1 MKELKTAAAYIRVS
15 TDDQL
20 EYSPDSQL
28 KVIQDYA
35 EKNDIILLEDCIFME
50 DGGKSG
56 KSIAKR
62 DKFLELIALSKKKP
76 KPFDMILVWKFSR
89 FARNQEEAITLK
101 SMLKRNEIEVIS
113 ISEPLPEG
121 PFGDLVERIIE
132 WTDSYYLV
140 NLSQEVKRGMK
151 ERAGRGE
158 PVSPPPIG
166 YDSKDG
172 KYIPNSDAEYVKN
185 IYADYLGG
193 LGLRAIAVKYGNLGM
208 RTTRGNLPDNR
219 CIEYM
224 LRNPVYTGK
233 IRWSIDGRAAS
244 TRHYDN
250 PNIMITPGKHQ
261 PIITEE
267 QFAEVQ
273 QKLNEQKRMY
283 GKYQRPEQHIDWM
296 LKGLVRCSDCGATL
310 IAISTKS
317 PSLQCHNYARGTC
330 KTSHSI
336 TIAKANAAIIDYL
349 ENAAITGDFNFVSA
363 DGEQRKDSATDYSKL
378 IENEKI
384 KLKRITL
391 AYQNGI
397 DTLEEYK
404 INKAKII
411 KNIENL
417 EKMDRRKPEP
427 KIDAEAYR
435 KKIFEVL
442 KIIKHPKQKELDKN
456 KALRSI
462 IQKIVFNKP
471 KNTFEVYF
479 Y

>member
-1 MKELKTAAAYIRVS
+1 MKTAAAYIRVS

-56 KSIAKR
+56 KSMAKR

-121 PFGDLVERIIE
+121 PFGDLIQRIVE
-132 WTDSYYLV
+132 WTDEYYLV

-172 KYIPNSDAEYVKN
+172 KYIPNADAEYVKN
-185 IYADYLGG
+185 IYSDYLDG

-208 RTTRGNLPDNR
+208 RTTRGNMPDNR

-233 IRWSIDGRAAS
+233 IRWSLGGRAAS
-244 TRHYDN
+244 TRHYDD

-273 QKLNEQKRMY
+273 KKLDEQKKMY
-283 GKYQRPEQHIDWM
+283 GKYQRREQTIDWM
-296 LKGLVRCSDCGATL
+296 LKGLVRCSSCGSTL

-317 PSLQCHNYARGTC
+317 PSLQCHSYARGTC
-330 KTSHSI
+330 KISHSI
-336 TIAKANAAIIDYL
+336 TTTKANAAVIEYL
-349 ENAAITGDFNFVSA
+349 ENAAITGDFNLASA
-363 DGEQRKDSATDYSKL
+363 DGSPRKNSETDYTKL
-378 IENEKI
+378 IENEKT
-384 KLKRITL
+384 KLKRITD

-404 INKAKII
+404 VNKAKIL
-411 KNIENL
+411 KNIESL
-417 EKMDRRKPEP
+417 EKMNKQKPKP
-427 KIDAEAYR
+427 TIDTKLYC

-442 KIIKHPKQKELDKN
+442 KIVKN
-456 KALRSI
+456 KNRTEAEKNTALRSI
-462 IQKIVFNKP
+462 IQKIIFNKTQ
-471 KNTFEVYF
+471 NRFEVYF

>member
-1 MKELKTAAAYIRVS
+1 MKTAAAYIRVS

-28 KVIQDYA
+28 KVIRDYA
-35 EKNDIILLEDCIFME
+35 EKNDIALLEDCIFME

-56 KSIAKR
+56 KSMAKR
-62 DKFLELIALSKKKP
+62 EKFLKLIALSKKKP
-76 KPFDMILVWKFSR
+76 KPFDIILVWKFSR

-101 SMLKRNEIEVIS
+101 SMLKRNGIDVIS

-158 PVSPPPIG
+158 PVAPPPIG
-166 YDSKDG
+166 YDSKDNQ
-172 KYIPNSDAEYVKN
+172 YIPNTDAEFVKGIFN
-185 IYADYLGG
+185 DYLNG
-193 LGLRAIAVKYGNLGM
+193 LGLRAIAVKYGNLGL
-208 RTTRGNLPDNR
+208 RTKRGNPPDNR

-233 IRWSIDGRAAS
+233 IRWSLDGRAAS

-250 PNIMITPGKHQ
+250 PNIMISQGKHQ

-267 QFAEVQ
+267 IFNKVQ
-273 QKLNEQKRMY
+273 EKLDEQKRMY
-283 GKYQRPEQHIDWM
+283 GKYQRKEQTISWM
-296 LKGLVRCSDCGATL
+296 LKGLIRCSSCNSTL
-310 IAISTKS
+310 VAINTKS
-317 PSLQCHNYARGTC
+317 PSIQCHSYAKGTC
-330 KTSHSI
+330 KVSHSI
-336 TIAKANAAIIDYL
+336 TVPKANAAIIEYL
-349 ENAAITGDFNFVSA
+349 ENAAITREFNLAST
-363 DGEQRKDSATDYSKL
+363 DSITQVDNSETDYKKL
-378 IENEKI
+378 IDNEKV

-404 INKAKII
+404 ANKT
-411 KNIENL
+411 
-417 EKMDRRKPEP
+417 
-427 KIDAEAYR
+427 
-435 KKIFEVL
+435 KIFENISKFEKLQAKPPKNLINKDDYIEKIFKVL
-442 KIIKHPKQKELDKN
+442 KVIRDKN
-456 KALRSI
+456 KSENAKNRALRSI
-462 IQKIVFNKP
+462 IHKIIFDKAHNS
-471 KNTFEVYF
+471 FEVYF